1 MTGCARQ
8 ISLASLAGE
17 GFTSRAERREE
28 IMESEQSQN
37 FNERLSQWVA
47 SQGFWFQVRYSMA
60 GSGTKGTAM
69 FHLLSLGFRLLI
81 FLLVVSVAGWVYL
94 VKRVDR
100 PAFAAKFQD
109 SLQAGLSGSESQMRG
124 FSKVQGQLGIS
135 RFACQGGSETFFSTL
150 EARNIRCKMGLV
162 DGLIG
167 KWDPGVISISRLDVE
182 LRAGAD
188 DAEGAAKVSEA
199 FFKKTNGV
207 LLNSFEVGEASLRWG
222 YSERTQG
229 SIEGS
234 GLKMQ
239 RLEDGVK
246 MIFHGGTFSQN
257 WLRKLEIVDL
267 VVVCDHDG
275 ITFEKADFRKGSGT
289 VDMSGLKVIGGER
302 PTLRG
307 VAKIRSMSLED
318 ILPATMRNF
327 VEGSF
332 SGDFQVSGST
342 NTKEGIGFN
351 GLVKLDGQDM
361 LAIRERIHILKALSV
376 VDYSRNYHRVDFREG
391 SFQLKTIGG
400 GLELTNLN
408 LKSDDLFTLQG
419 SMRVRLPTP
428 EETKQAV
435 DQSVKGGVPLFIPE
449 DGETEETQSKDDAD
463 NISLK
468 RAALEAKRAKD
479 NKQETGS
486 GSLFDKLGLSFE
498 MRRLEEQAS
507 ERLSRML
514 RYEGSFQI
522 TIPPDAFERTPRLA
536 EQYPVD
542 PNTHRIPILVPIE
555 GSLYEITLKQA
566 EEVYLQGRR

>member
-1 MTGCARQ
+1 
-8 ISLASLAGE
+8 
-17 GFTSRAERREE
+17 
-28 IMESEQSQN
+28 MESEQSQN

-81 FLLVVSVAGWVYL
+81 FLLVASIAGWVYL

-100 PAFAAKFQD
+100 PAFAAKIQD

-135 RFACQGGSETFFSTL
+135 RFACQGGSGTFFSTL
-150 EARNIRCKMGLV
+150 EARNVRCKMGLL
-162 DGLIG
+162 DGLVG
-167 KWDPGVISISRLDVE
+167 KWDPGVVSISRLDID

-188 DAEGAAKVSEA
+188 DAAGATKVSEA
-199 FFKKTNGV
+199 FFKKSNSV

-234 GLKMQ
+234 GLKLQ
-239 RLEDGVK
+239 RLDDGVK

-289 VDMSGLKVIGGER
+289 VDMSGMKVIGGER
-302 PTLRG
+302 PALRG
-307 VAKIRSMSLED
+307 VAKIRSIALED

-342 NTKEGIGFN
+342 NTMEGIGFN

-400 GLELTNLN
+400 GLELTNLS

-449 DGETEETQSKDDAD
+449 DGETEDTQTTEDSD

-468 RAALEAKRAKD
+468 RAALEAKRSKD
-479 NKQETGS
+479 GKQDIGS
-486 GSLFDKLGLSFE
+486 GSLFDKLGLSLE

-522 TIPPDAFERTPRLA
+522 TIPQDAFERTPRLA

-542 PNTHRIPILVPIE
+542 PNTHRIPIVVPIE